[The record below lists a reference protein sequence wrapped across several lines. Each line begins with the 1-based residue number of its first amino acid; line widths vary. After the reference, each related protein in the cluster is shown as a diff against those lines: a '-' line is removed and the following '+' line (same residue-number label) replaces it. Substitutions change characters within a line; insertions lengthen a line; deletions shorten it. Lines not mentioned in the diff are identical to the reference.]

1 MKPRRTDDD
10 GTAHHRRGCHRS
22 GFEGPTLV
30 LSVALVLV
38 WFARRGSAR
47 TLHLLWTATFAVLLV
62 LPGLSLLA
70 PSWVLPIL
78 PARTTAIEHHLP
90 GKTAS
95 ALSATANPP
104 SSAGR
109 QPHPVA
115 PFPTRYVPSPAR
127 VDGSMPLTPA
137 VGVFLIWALGC
148 GGWAHLPR
156 HRRPSFPKARA
167 GGDPDS

>member
-1 MKPRRTDDD
+1 MTGLPI
-10 GTAHHRRGCHRS
+10 TAVGAIGLVS
-22 GFEGPTLV
+22 KATLV
-30 LSVALVLV
+30 LSVALVLA

-90 GKTAS
+90 DKTAS

-115 PFPTRYVPSPAR
+115 PFPARYVPSPRPGRRFDPADTRRWR
-127 VDGSMPLTPA
+127 VPH
-137 VGVFLIWALGC
+137 LGTRLR
-148 GGWAHLPR
+148 GWAHLPR